1 MTSERA
7 AIQLRLA
14 LACVLEVRSDLY
26 PMGLDHVRGANT
38 AWWMLSPAIDGIK
51 AAISALD
58 IACDE
63 EVSP

>member
-1 MTSERA
+1 MTAERA

-14 LACVLEVRSDLY
+14 LAAVLEVRGDLY
-26 PMGLDHVRGANT
+26 PMSLDHVRGANT

-58 IACDE
+58 VVCDE
-63 EVSP
+63 EASP

>member
-1 MTSERA
+1 MTAEIA

-14 LACVLEVRSDLY
+14 LAAVLETRSELY
-26 PMGLDHVRGANT
+26 PMSLDHVRGANA

-58 IACDE
+58 VVCDE